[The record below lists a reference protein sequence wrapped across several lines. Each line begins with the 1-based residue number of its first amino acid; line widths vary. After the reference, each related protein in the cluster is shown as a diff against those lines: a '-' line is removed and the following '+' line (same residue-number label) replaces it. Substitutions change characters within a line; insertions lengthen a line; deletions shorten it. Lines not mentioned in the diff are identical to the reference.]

1 MDQRCIRADR
11 LAYVVEH
18 GKVYNRAGAT
28 WYVLRR
34 KDIPVADRGNDS
46 IRKLD
51 GIVVCVHDDRVATV
65 YHNDRPSIHIRK
77 KSKRDLHTHHH
88 GAPEM
93 AA

>member
-1 MDQRCIRADR
+1 MDQRCIRDDR
-11 LAYVVEH
+11 LAYVVAY

-34 KDIPVADRGNDS
+34 KDIPVADRVDDS

-51 GIVVCVHDDRVATV
+51 GIVVCPHGDRVATV

-77 KSKRDLHTHHH
+77 KSKRDLHIHHD
-88 GAPEM
+88 GAPGM